1 MVFGGQGG
9 QAADPVPRPSDGQD
23 PMAAGGAS
31 QPESK
36 DPRQDS
42 QSSPSPVTD
51 GENAYVFF
59 EDFGLLSYGP
69 ESEYARIR
77 ATGNY
82 LRCECAFA
90 FHNELCVIMPCQAP
104 SEKKILAI

>member
-1 MVFGGQGG
+1 MVFGGQGDKLLTLCLDRATG
-9 QAADPVPRPSDGQD
+9 KIQWRREAPRSRNPKIR
-23 PMAAGGAS
+23 A
-31 QPESK
+31 K
-36 DPRQDS
+36 NS

-90 FHNELCVIMPCQAP
+90 FHNELCVI
-104 SEKKILAI
+104 